1 MTTLSLNETARRHDV
16 SKAGLSQ
23 AVHAGRP
30 IKGMSLHRFAVMED
44 GGIRGFEFPEWY
56 SLPGEDEGEEE
67 ETMYMTMAELCR
79 EHSAF
84 HRGKVEHALRK
95 GWPVD
100 GFPLHEWVVHDEGG
114 SWDGF
119 EVPKSADFD
128 GPHPPNVPSTKG
140 NSESGEKD
148 VAQGDSS
155 NETALSGDDLFDEEE
170 SDDSD
175 EDETDGGSKAAQG
188 LLALG
193 SAIAVSALTSQ

>member
-193 SAIAVSALTSQ
+193 GAVALKALTS

>member
-1 MTTLSLNETARRHDV
+1 MTKLSLNETARRHDV

-30 IKGMSLHRFAVMED
+30 IKGMSLHRFAVVEE
-44 GGIRGFEFPEWY
+44 GEIRGFQFPDWY
-56 SLPGEDEGEEE
+56 SIPEEDEGEEE
-67 ETMYMTMAELCR
+67 EETIYMTMAELCR

-128 GPHPPNVPSTKG
+128 GRHPPNALSTKG

-155 NETALSGDDLFDEEE
+155 NETALSGDDDPSDEEE
-170 SDDSD
+170 IA
-175 EDETDGGSKAAQG
+175 ETGTRAAQG

-193 SAIAVSALTSQ
+193 GAIAVSALTNG

>member
-1 MTTLSLNETARRHDV
+1 MLSLNETARRHDV

-30 IKGMSLHRFAVMED
+30 IKGMSLHRFAVVEE
-44 GGIRGFEFPEWY
+44 GEIQGFEFPDWY
-56 SLPGEDEGEEE
+56 SIPEEEEGEEE
-67 ETMYMTMAELCR
+67 EETIYMTMAELCR

-128 GPHPPNVPSTKG
+128 GRHPPNALSTKG

-148 VAQGDSS
+148 VAQEDSP
-155 NETALSGDDLFDEEE
+155 NETALSGNDFFDEEE
-170 SDDSD
+170 SDDKSG
-175 EDETDGGSKAAQG
+175 EDEPDGGSKAAQG

-193 SAIAVSALTSQ
+193 GAIAVSALTNG